1 MGILSILRTH
11 KTFKSKKWVNNKRVW
26 QSSHTLFLFVVAA
39 TKGVELHI
47 STMSLERVGS

>member
-1 MGILSILRTH
+1 MPIPRTH
-11 KTFKSKKWVNNKRVW
+11 KTFKSEKRVNNKRVW
-26 QSSHTLFLFVVAA
+26 QSSHTLLLFVVAA